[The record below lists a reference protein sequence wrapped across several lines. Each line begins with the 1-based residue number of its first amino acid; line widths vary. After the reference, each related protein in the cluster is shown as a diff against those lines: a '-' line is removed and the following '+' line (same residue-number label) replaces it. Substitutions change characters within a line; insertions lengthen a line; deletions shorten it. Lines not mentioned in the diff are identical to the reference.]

1 MCIHNNTFKYIKI
14 RKSRKILP
22 MTVGSKSTNTA
33 RGTCFPAPVS
43 EKKVLNESSPPP
55 RDLSLGI

>member
-1 MCIHNNTFKYIKI
+1 MCIHNNVDTTIYKGSCKN
-14 RKSRKILP
+14 LP